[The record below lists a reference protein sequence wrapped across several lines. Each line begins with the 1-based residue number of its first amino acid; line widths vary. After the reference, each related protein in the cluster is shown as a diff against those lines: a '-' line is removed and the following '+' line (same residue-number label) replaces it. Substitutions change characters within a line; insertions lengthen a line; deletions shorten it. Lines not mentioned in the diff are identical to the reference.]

1 MGSGDDILMKDPW
14 DEPDPCGKP
23 DILDWGPSHADL
35 AWDPPA
41 FDGGAPIT
49 HYIIEQKEKNMGQ
62 WVEGKVLTVKE
73 VEAMGNKIKGKIDG
87 LVEGCEY
94 KFRIRAVNK
103 GGPSKPGPPSDSMI
117 AKHRFI
123 PPHLLGDGIYDITL
137 KKGRPIR
144 YDLWFGGEPALSC
157 EWIKDG
163 RTLTANE
170 DMSIELYSKN
180 SIYTERNTVL
190 SIPKADRA
198 RDTGRFTIKLVCEA
212 GTFEATGNVNVLDV
226 PSKPRNLT
234 PDEVRAEHVKLS
246 WQPPEDDGGT
256 PITSYLVRYMDI
268 DSGEWVTAC
277 TTSSPS
283 ATATGLKPGHLY
295 QFEVSAINKEGQSEP
310 IFTGDPILA
319 ENPYRPPSS
328 PGEPKIVDF
337 DNKSVT
343 LRWDKPKQD
352 GGRPSRTTSSRRK
365 TSSAA
370 GSTLSSPTTR
380 TALPPLT
387 SWRRECQA

>member
-1 MGSGDDILMKDPW
+1 MHRLNNFLP

-144 YDLWFGGEPALSC
+144 SVLSSRCFIVWAALFSFYKLYNFLRYDLWFGGEPAPTC

-163 RTLTANE
+163 RTLTPNE

-190 SIPKADRA
+190 SIPKV
-198 RDTGRFTIKLVCEA
+198 I
-212 GTFEATGNVNVLDV
+212 
-226 PSKPRNLT
+226 
-234 PDEVRAEHVKLS
+234 
-246 WQPPEDDGGT
+246 DG
-256 PITSYLVRYMDI
+256 S
-268 DSGEWVTAC
+268 
-277 TTSSPS
+277 
-283 ATATGLKPGHLY
+283 H
-295 QFEVSAINKEGQSEP
+295 
-310 IFTGDPILA
+310 
-319 ENPYRPPSS
+319 
-328 PGEPKIVDF
+328 
-337 DNKSVT
+337 
-343 LRWDKPKQD
+343 
-352 GGRPSRTTSSRRK
+352 
-365 TSSAA
+365 
-370 GSTLSSPTTR
+370 
-380 TALPPLT
+380 
-387 SWRRECQA
+387 

>member
-1 MGSGDDILMKDPW
+1 MHRLNNFLP

-144 YDLWFGGEPALSC
+144 SVLSSRCFIVWPGLFSFHKLYNFLRYDLWFGGEPAPTC

-163 RTLTANE
+163 RTLTPNE

-190 SIPKADRA
+190 SIPKV
-198 RDTGRFTIKLVCEA
+198 I
-212 GTFEATGNVNVLDV
+212 
-226 PSKPRNLT
+226 
-234 PDEVRAEHVKLS
+234 
-246 WQPPEDDGGT
+246 DG
-256 PITSYLVRYMDI
+256 S
-268 DSGEWVTAC
+268 
-277 TTSSPS
+277 
-283 ATATGLKPGHLY
+283 H
-295 QFEVSAINKEGQSEP
+295 
-310 IFTGDPILA
+310 
-319 ENPYRPPSS
+319 
-328 PGEPKIVDF
+328 
-337 DNKSVT
+337 
-343 LRWDKPKQD
+343 
-352 GGRPSRTTSSRRK
+352 
-365 TSSAA
+365 
-370 GSTLSSPTTR
+370 
-380 TALPPLT
+380 
-387 SWRRECQA
+387 

>member
-1 MGSGDDILMKDPW
+1 MHRLNNFLP

-144 YDLWFGGEPALSC
+144 SVLSNRCFIVWPALFSFH
-157 EWIKDG
+157 KLF
-163 RTLTANE
+163 TTF
-170 DMSIELYSKN
+170 S
-180 SIYTERNTVL
+180 
-190 SIPKADRA
+190 
-198 RDTGRFTIKLVCEA
+198 DTTFGSEA
-212 GTFEATGNVNVLDV
+212 S
-226 PSKPRNLT
+226 PHPR
-234 PDEVRAEHVKLS
+234 V
-246 WQPPEDDGGT
+246 
-256 PITSYLVRYMDI
+256 
-268 DSGEWVTAC
+268 SG
-277 TTSSPS
+277 
-283 ATATGLKPGHLY
+283 
-295 QFEVSAINKEGQSEP
+295 
-310 IFTGDPILA
+310 
-319 ENPYRPPSS
+319 
-328 PGEPKIVDF
+328 
-337 DNKSVT
+337 
-343 LRWDKPKQD
+343 
-352 GGRPSRTTSSRRK
+352 SRT
-365 TSSAA
+365 
-370 GSTLSSPTTR
+370 GGL
-380 TALPPLT
+380 
-387 SWRRECQA
+387 

>member
-1 MGSGDDILMKDPW
+1 MHRLNNFLP

-49 HYIIEQKEKNMGQ
+49 HYIIEQKEENMGQ

-144 YDLWFGGEPALSC
+144 SVLSSRCFIVWPALFSFH
-157 EWIKDG
+157 KLF
-163 RTLTANE
+163 TTF
-170 DMSIELYSKN
+170 S
-180 SIYTERNTVL
+180 
-190 SIPKADRA
+190 
-198 RDTGRFTIKLVCEA
+198 DT
-212 GTFEATGNVNVLDV
+212 TFG
-226 PSKPRNLT
+226 S
-234 PDEVRAEHVKLS
+234 
-246 WQPPEDDGGT
+246 
-256 PITSYLVRYMDI
+256 
-268 DSGEWVTAC
+268 
-277 TTSSPS
+277 
-283 ATATGLKPGHLY
+283 
-295 QFEVSAINKEGQSEP
+295 EVSPHPRVSG
-310 IFTGDPILA
+310 
-319 ENPYRPPSS
+319 
-328 PGEPKIVDF
+328 
-337 DNKSVT
+337 
-343 LRWDKPKQD
+343 
-352 GGRPSRTTSSRRK
+352 SRT
-365 TSSAA
+365 
-370 GSTLSSPTTR
+370 GGL
-380 TALPPLT
+380 
-387 SWRRECQA
+387 

>member
-1 MGSGDDILMKDPW
+1 MHRLNNFLP

-144 YDLWFGGEPALSC
+144 SVLSSRCFIVWPALFSFHKLNNFLRYDLWFGGEPAPTC

-163 RTLTANE
+163 RTLTPNE

-190 SIPKADRA
+190 SIPKV
-198 RDTGRFTIKLVCEA
+198 I
-212 GTFEATGNVNVLDV
+212 
-226 PSKPRNLT
+226 
-234 PDEVRAEHVKLS
+234 
-246 WQPPEDDGGT
+246 DG
-256 PITSYLVRYMDI
+256 S
-268 DSGEWVTAC
+268 
-277 TTSSPS
+277 
-283 ATATGLKPGHLY
+283 H
-295 QFEVSAINKEGQSEP
+295 
-310 IFTGDPILA
+310 
-319 ENPYRPPSS
+319 
-328 PGEPKIVDF
+328 
-337 DNKSVT
+337 
-343 LRWDKPKQD
+343 
-352 GGRPSRTTSSRRK
+352 
-365 TSSAA
+365 
-370 GSTLSSPTTR
+370 
-380 TALPPLT
+380 
-387 SWRRECQA
+387 

>member
-1 MGSGDDILMKDPW
+1 MHRLNNFLP

-144 YDLWFGGEPALSC
+144 SVLSSRCFIVWPSLFSFHKLYNFLRYDLWFGGEPAPTC

-163 RTLTANE
+163 RTLTPNE

-190 SIPKADRA
+190 SIPKV
-198 RDTGRFTIKLVCEA
+198 I
-212 GTFEATGNVNVLDV
+212 
-226 PSKPRNLT
+226 
-234 PDEVRAEHVKLS
+234 
-246 WQPPEDDGGT
+246 DG
-256 PITSYLVRYMDI
+256 S
-268 DSGEWVTAC
+268 
-277 TTSSPS
+277 
-283 ATATGLKPGHLY
+283 H
-295 QFEVSAINKEGQSEP
+295 
-310 IFTGDPILA
+310 
-319 ENPYRPPSS
+319 
-328 PGEPKIVDF
+328 
-337 DNKSVT
+337 
-343 LRWDKPKQD
+343 
-352 GGRPSRTTSSRRK
+352 
-365 TSSAA
+365 
-370 GSTLSSPTTR
+370 
-380 TALPPLT
+380 
-387 SWRRECQA
+387 